1 MEMKIVRHCDL
12 LPAIYRREG
21 ELVRG
26 SIRVE

>member
-1 MEMKIVRHCDL
+1 MDMKILRYGDL